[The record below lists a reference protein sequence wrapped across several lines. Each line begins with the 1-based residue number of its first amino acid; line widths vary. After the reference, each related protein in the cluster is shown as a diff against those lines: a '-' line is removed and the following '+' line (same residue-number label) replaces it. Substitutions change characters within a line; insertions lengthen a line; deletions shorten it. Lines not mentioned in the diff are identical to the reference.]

1 MAAHFAIHEE
11 GSCIRAPW
19 TTQINLV
26 YTWLGGKLALVEYI
40 AIFLTGRTGCG
51 CDVAVGLVYSEHKS
65 GIKARLE
72 LAEAIKYLR
81 KGDILVVYKF
91 DRLGR
96 SLSDLLN
103 IISELHEKGVSIQSL
118 KDNIDTSSTSGKLM
132 MHIFASLAEFERDL
146 IVERT
151 QAGRKAAMAK
161 GKKMG
166 RPKLKRHTKA
176 KATVSLYKNGMTI
189 DEIQKQ
195 LGIKSKSSIYRFL
208 RIEGIEPTRKPHICK
223 KK

>member
-1 MAAHFAIHEE
+1 MAKIGYARV
-11 GSCIRAPW
+11 S
-19 TTQINLV
+19 TKDQNLD
-26 YTWLGGKLALVEYI
+26 LQLAELEK
-40 AIFLTGRTGCG
+40 AGCEK
-51 CDVAVGLVYSEHKS
+51 VYSEHKS

-146 IVERT
+146 IVERP
-151 QAGRKAAMAK
+151 QAVFSSR
-161 GKKMG
+161 
-166 RPKLKRHTKA
+166 RRHTR
-176 KATVSLYKNGMTI
+176 SG
-189 DEIQKQ
+189 
-195 LGIKSKSSIYRFL
+195 
-208 RIEGIEPTRKPHICK
+208 
-223 KK
+223 

>member
-1 MAAHFAIHEE
+1 MAKIGYARV
-11 GSCIRAPW
+11 S
-19 TTQINLV
+19 TKDQNLD
-26 YTWLGGKLALVEYI
+26 LQLAELEK
-40 AIFLTGRTGCG
+40 AGCEK
-51 CDVAVGLVYSEHKS
+51 VYSEHKS
-65 GIKARLE
+65 GVKARLE

-96 SLSDLLN
+96 SLSDLLSV
-103 IISELHEKGVSIQSL
+103 ISELHEKGVEIMSL
-118 KDNIDTSSTSGKLM
+118 KDNIDTSSVSGKLM

-166 RPKLKRHTKA
+166 RPKLKRNKKA
-176 KATVSLYKNGMTI
+176 KATAMLYEKNLSI
-189 DEIQKQ
+189 DQIQEQ
-195 LGIKSKSSIYRFL
+195 LGIRSKSTVYRYL
-208 RIEGIEPTRKPHICK
+208 RMEGFEPTRKIYLRKTK
-223 KK
+223 KS

>member
-1 MAAHFAIHEE
+1 MARIGYARV
-11 GSCIRAPW
+11 S
-19 TTQINLV
+19 TKDQNLD
-26 YTWLGGKLALVEYI
+26 LQLAELEK
-40 AIFLTGRTGCG
+40 AGCEK
-51 CDVAVGLVYSEHKS
+51 VYSEHKS
-65 GIKARLE
+65 GVKARLE

-96 SLSDLLN
+96 SLSDLLSV
-103 IISELHEKGVSIQSL
+103 ISELHEKGVEIMSL
-118 KDNIDTSSTSGKLM
+118 KDNIDTSSVSGKLM

-166 RPKLKRHTKA
+166 RPKLKRNKKA
-176 KATVSLYKNGMTI
+176 KATAMLYEKNLSI
-189 DEIQKQ
+189 DQIQEQ
-195 LGIKSKSSIYRFL
+195 LGIRSKSTVYRYL
-208 RIEGIEPTRKPHICK
+208 RMEGFEPTRKIYLRKTK
-223 KK
+223 KS

>member
-1 MAAHFAIHEE
+1 MAKIGYARV
-11 GSCIRAPW
+11 S
-19 TTQINLV
+19 TKDQNLD
-26 YTWLGGKLALVEYI
+26 LQLAELEKV
-40 AIFLTGRTGCG
+40 GCEK
-51 CDVAVGLVYSEHKS
+51 VYSEHKS
-65 GIKARLE
+65 GLKARLE

-103 IISELHEKGVSIQSL
+103 IISELHEKGVEIMSL

-146 IVERT
+146 IIERT
-151 QAGRKAAMAK
+151 QAGRKAAMAR

-166 RPKLKRHTKA
+166 RPKLKRNKKA
-176 KATVSLYKNGMTI
+176 KATAMLYEKNLSI
-189 DEIQKQ
+189 DQIQEQ
-195 LGIKSKSSIYRFL
+195 LGIRSKSTVYRYL
-208 RIEGIEPTRKPHICK
+208 RMEGFEPTRKIYLRKTK
-223 KK
+223 KS

>member
-1 MAAHFAIHEE
+1 MAKI
-11 GSCIRAPW
+11 GYVRVS
-19 TTQINLV
+19 TKDQNLDLQLE
-26 YTWLGGKLALVEYI
+26 TLKEA
-40 AIFLTGRTGCG
+40 GCEK
-51 CDVAVGLVYSEHKS
+51 VYSEHKS

-81 KGDILVVYKF
+81 KGDTLVVNRF

-96 SLSDLLN
+96 SLRDLLS

-132 MHIFASLAEFERDL
+132 MHIFVSLAEFERDL

-166 RPKLKRHTKA
+166 RPRLKRHTKA
-176 KATVSLYKNGMTI
+176 KATASLYKNGMTI

-195 LGIKSKSSIYRFL
+195 LGFKSKSSVYRFL
-208 RIEGIEPTRKPHICK
+208 RIDGIEPTRKPFVRK
-223 KK
+223 KII

>member
-1 MAAHFAIHEE
+1 MAKIGYARV
-11 GSCIRAPW
+11 S
-19 TTQINLV
+19 TKDQNLD
-26 YTWLGGKLALVEYI
+26 LQLEALKE
-40 AIFLTGRTGCG
+40 AGCEK
-51 CDVAVGLVYSEHKS
+51 VYSEHKS
-65 GIKARLE
+65 GIKARL
-72 LAEAIKYLR
+72 
-81 KGDILVVYKF
+81 
-91 DRLGR
+91 GR
-96 SLSDLLN
+96 SLRDLLN

-166 RPKLKRHTKA
+166 RPRLKRHTKA
-176 KATVSLYKNGMTI
+176 KATASLYKNGMTI

-195 LGIKSKSSIYRFL
+195 LGIKSKSWVYRFL
-208 RIEGIEPTRKPHICK
+208 RIEGIEPTRKPFVRK
-223 KK
+223 KQFRHSN

>member
-1 MAAHFAIHEE
+1 MAKIGYARV
-11 GSCIRAPW
+11 S
-19 TTQINLV
+19 TKDQNLD
-26 YTWLGGKLALVEYI
+26 LQLEALKE
-40 AIFLTGRTGCG
+40 AGCEK
-51 CDVAVGLVYSEHKS
+51 VYSEHES

-81 KGDILVVYKF
+81 KALVVYRF

-96 SLSDLLN
+96 SLRDLLN

-132 MHIFASLAEFERDL
+132 MHIFVSLAEFERDL

-166 RPKLKRHTKA
+166 RPRLKRHTKA
-176 KATVSLYKNGMTI
+176 KATASLYKNGMTI

-195 LGIKSKSSIYRFL
+195 LGIKSKSSVYRFL
-208 RIEGIEPTRKPHICK
+208 RIDGIEPTRKPFVRK
-223 KK
+223 KII

>member
-1 MAAHFAIHEE
+1 M
-11 GSCIRAPW
+11 
-19 TTQINLV
+19 
-26 YTWLGGKLALVEYI
+26 
-40 AIFLTGRTGCG
+40 
-51 CDVAVGLVYSEHKS
+51 
-65 GIKARLE
+65 
-72 LAEAIKYLR
+72 
-81 KGDILVVYKF
+81 YKF

-208 RIEGIEPTRKPHICK
+208 RIEGIEPTRKPHIYK

>member
-1 MAAHFAIHEE
+1 
-11 GSCIRAPW
+11 
-19 TTQINLV
+19 
-26 YTWLGGKLALVEYI
+26 
-40 AIFLTGRTGCG
+40 
-51 CDVAVGLVYSEHKS
+51 
-65 GIKARLE
+65 
-72 LAEAIKYLR
+72 
-81 KGDILVVYKF
+81 
-91 DRLGR
+91 
-96 SLSDLLN
+96 
-103 IISELHEKGVSIQSL
+103 
-118 KDNIDTSSTSGKLM
+118 
-132 MHIFASLAEFERDL
+132 
-146 IVERT
+146 
-151 QAGRKAAMAK
+151 MAK

>member
-1 MAAHFAIHEE
+1 MAKIGYARV
-11 GSCIRAPW
+11 S
-19 TTQINLV
+19 TKDQNLD
-26 YTWLGGKLALVEYI
+26 LQLEALKE
-40 AIFLTGRTGCG
+40 AGCEK
-51 CDVAVGLVYSEHKS
+51 VYSEHKS
-65 GIKARLE
+65 GIKARFE

-81 KGDILVVYKF
+81 KGDRF

-96 SLSDLLN
+96 SLRDLLN
-103 IISELHEKGVSIQSL
+103 LISELHEKGVSIQSL

-132 MHIFASLAEFERDL
+132 MHIFVSLAEFERDL

-166 RPKLKRHTKA
+166 RPRLKRHTKA
-176 KATVSLYKNGMTI
+176 KATASLYKNGMTI

-195 LGIKSKSSIYRFL
+195 LGFKSKSSVYRFL
-208 RIEGIEPTRKPHICK
+208 RIDGIEPTRKPFVRK
-223 KK
+223 KII

>member
-1 MAAHFAIHEE
+1 MAKI
-11 GSCIRAPW
+11 GYVRVS
-19 TTQINLV
+19 TKDQNLD
-26 YTWLGGKLALVEYI
+26 LQLEAQKEA
-40 AIFLTGRTGCG
+40 GCEK
-51 CDVAVGLVYSEHKS
+51 VYSEHKS

-81 KGDILVVYKF
+81 KGDTLVVNRF

-96 SLSDLLN
+96 SLRDLLS

-161 GKKMG
+161 GKNVG
-166 RPKLKRHTKA
+166 RPRLKRHTKA
-176 KATVSLYKNGMTI
+176 KATTSLYKNGMTI

-195 LGIKSKSSIYRFL
+195 LGIKSKSSVYRFL
-208 RIEGIEPTRKPHICK
+208 HIEGIEPTRKPFVRK
-223 KK
+223 K